1 MSELVRKLN
10 GRIEIIFGNEDQDGG
25 VQVFEG
31 GEAEEEIPYNT
42 KKGLISLNESNLEN
56 PIAMVGHYELFRK
69 PRLIGNRKFYQG
81 VIGDAGCT
89 LSYKFTQQRGVAE
102 WTVAGVK
109 YQYGK
114 KENVSGYLEQD
125 GSYAL
130 EVPSDVTI
138 SLYAEG
144 VAEASV
150 SNRFRLIVTNGT
162 YTDVGG
168 KAVSV
173 DVSGGLHY
181 TCDEK
186 VLSQVFLDQEL
197 VFKTSAPIDAKY
209 KTVVVEVNEVR
220 RIIVSQS
227 ESGAVYNYG
236 GDTLVG
242 AEQAFAAGPIEVCWL
257 AKCFDNQ
264 TETFDSNEI
273 QNMEITRQL
282 SDSEGDISYGVVS
295 NSMKA
300 VIYNEDRK
308 FDVGYLKDAVFVGRR
323 VIPYV
328 TVDGKESRLGTYYVS
343 ERDIPMDNSWVE
355 FSANDRLY
363 DLQSLMYTGF
373 FPEKVASTGKFKPES
388 MYRVIETVFEQIN
401 ENLVVQLENKMYYS
415 AEAKELLASLK
426 AKYNASGANAKLT
439 ALFAKMEEHLDASDE
454 VSVLIE
460 GVDWN
465 YLDWSIPDPYLE
477 RQSLWNV
484 LDDIAK
490 SSLSVIYMDTQDR
503 LIMHTDLYD
512 ERYFLLDGKLYV
524 YTIQGECKE
533 VGSDNAPFGNTI
545 TASNAFSL
553 SKPQKKMGIA
563 TEVSTSY
570 QSYDFTS
577 DDHQGQGSNIITY
590 YLKDLRPEER
600 QEGDPDGYLR
610 FKLHVPQ
617 YLKKTLIVCS
627 NDSAIEVI
635 DNKEPRSEGNRL
647 FYNVIAKNGVDS
659 GENCI
664 IQGVAINNSTT
675 KITVRN
681 FTIPNQNAL
690 EYSAGKLLNCESNA
704 KALADRIVT
713 LFARG
718 RETFESEWVGDL
730 GYDID
735 LPIDFDYALTLGGKQ
750 ITAKGT
756 FRMVSNSLTFDGSLR
771 QTVKA
776 LSYYK
781 GE

>member
-1 MSELVRKLN
+1 M
-10 GRIEIIFGNEDQDGG
+10 
-25 VQVFEG
+25 
-31 GEAEEEIPYNT
+31 
-42 KKGLISLNESNLEN
+42 
-56 PIAMVGHYELFRK
+56 
-69 PRLIGNRKFYQG
+69 
-81 VIGDAGCT
+81 
-89 LSYKFTQQRGVAE
+89 
-102 WTVAGVK
+102 
-109 YQYGK
+109 
-114 KENVSGYLEQD
+114 
-125 GSYAL
+125 
-130 EVPSDVTI
+130 
-138 SLYAEG
+138 
-144 VAEASV
+144 
-150 SNRFRLIVTNGT
+150 
-162 YTDVGG
+162 
-168 KAVSV
+168 
-173 DVSGGLHY
+173 
-181 TCDEK
+181 
-186 VLSQVFLDQEL
+186 
-197 VFKTSAPIDAKY
+197 
-209 KTVVVEVNEVR
+209 
-220 RIIVSQS
+220 
-227 ESGAVYNYG
+227 
-236 GDTLVG
+236 
-242 AEQAFAAGPIEVCWL
+242 
-257 AKCFDNQ
+257 
-264 TETFDSNEI
+264 
-273 QNMEITRQL
+273 
-282 SDSEGDISYGVVS
+282 
-295 NSMKA
+295 
-300 VIYNEDRK
+300 
-308 FDVGYLKDAVFVGRR
+308 
-323 VIPYV
+323 
-328 TVDGKESRLGTYYVS
+328 
-343 ERDIPMDNSWVE
+343 
-355 FSANDRLY
+355 
-363 DLQSLMYTGF
+363 
-373 FPEKVASTGKFKPES
+373 
-388 MYRVIETVFEQIN
+388 
-401 ENLVVQLENKMYYS
+401 
-415 AEAKELLASLK
+415 
-426 AKYNASGANAKLT
+426 
-439 ALFAKMEEHLDASDE
+439 
-454 VSVLIE
+454 LIE

-577 DDHQGQGSNIITY
+577 EGAQGQISNIITY

-610 FKLHVPQ
+610 FKLYVPQ
-617 YLKKTLIVCS
+617 SIMQAKLTVS
-627 NDSAIEVI
+627 SESRIEVLHNRDYI
-635 DNKEPRSEGNRL
+635 DRGNRR
-647 FYNVIAKNGVDS
+647 YYEVIVNEDVKNEDSCVIA
-659 GENCI
+659 GEE
-664 IQGVAINNSTT
+664 TT
-675 KITVRN
+675 MSSSKITVRN

>member
-1 MSELVRKLN
+1 M
-10 GRIEIIFGNEDQDGG
+10 
-25 VQVFEG
+25 
-31 GEAEEEIPYNT
+31 
-42 KKGLISLNESNLEN
+42 
-56 PIAMVGHYELFRK
+56 
-69 PRLIGNRKFYQG
+69 
-81 VIGDAGCT
+81 
-89 LSYKFTQQRGVAE
+89 
-102 WTVAGVK
+102 
-109 YQYGK
+109 
-114 KENVSGYLEQD
+114 
-125 GSYAL
+125 
-130 EVPSDVTI
+130 
-138 SLYAEG
+138 
-144 VAEASV
+144 
-150 SNRFRLIVTNGT
+150 
-162 YTDVGG
+162 
-168 KAVSV
+168 
-173 DVSGGLHY
+173 
-181 TCDEK
+181 
-186 VLSQVFLDQEL
+186 
-197 VFKTSAPIDAKY
+197 
-209 KTVVVEVNEVR
+209 
-220 RIIVSQS
+220 
-227 ESGAVYNYG
+227 
-236 GDTLVG
+236 
-242 AEQAFAAGPIEVCWL
+242 CWL

-415 AEAKELLASLK
+415 SEAKELLASLK
-426 AKYNASGANAKLT
+426 AKYNASGTNAKLT

-454 VSVLIE
+454 FSVLIE

-610 FKLHVPQ
+610 FKLYVPQ
-617 YLKKTLIVCS
+617 YLKKTLIVYS

-635 DNKEPRSEGNRL
+635 GNKEPRSEGNRL
-647 FYNVIAKNGVDS
+647 FYNVIARNGVDN

-664 IQGVAINNSTT
+664 IQGVAINNSAT

-756 FRMVSNSLTFDGSLR
+756 FRTVSNSLTFDGSLR